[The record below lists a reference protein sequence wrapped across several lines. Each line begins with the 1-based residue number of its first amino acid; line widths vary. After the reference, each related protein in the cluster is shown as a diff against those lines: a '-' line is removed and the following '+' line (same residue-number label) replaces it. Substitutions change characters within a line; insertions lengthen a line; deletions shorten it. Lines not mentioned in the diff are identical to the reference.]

1 MYNDFLRDECLSL
14 ITRISCLLVYYE
26 FELSE
31 RLEVKFQ
38 NSKILFY
45 LGDDFDLPTVFFDLY
60 SIECQLLI
68 DILEFYEPYWG
79 SEFIIDIWS

>member
-79 SEFIIDIWS
+79 SELIIDIWS